1 MSQTRASYPVRVD
14 ATAEPAASRG
24 LWLIKWLLLIPHFV
38 VLAFLWIAFALFSI
52 AAFFSILFT
61 GHYPRT
67 LFEFNVG
74 VLRWS
79 WRVHYYGYAALGT
92 DRYPPFTLAEVADY
106 PAHLDVPYPATL
118 SRGLVLVKWWLL
130 ALPHF
135 VVLALFVGGGI
146 WFTTRD
152 RSGNPWWDAGWGVG
166 GLVGLLVLVAA
177 VVLLFTGRYPQA
189 LYDFVLGMDR
199 WALRVAAYVG
209 LMTDAYPPFR
219 LDMGGPDPGSVP
231 DGWTAP
237 PPDEPTMRLSPPEPE
252 RMGWTAGRIVSVVI
266 GSFLLFA
273 ATGAI
278 VAGVGALWADS
289 AKQDDGY
296 LSSPAVGV
304 STDRYAVVTDNF
316 RLEGAGLGWTVDNV
330 LGTVRLDASP
340 AGDEGDLFLGIG
352 ATADVQRYLN
362 DVGFTELTRFGSR
375 WDGGLVSTWT
385 SVDHAGSAPPVVPGQ
400 AGVWAASVAGA
411 GGRTLSWRPAEGD
424 WTVVIMRAD
433 AGPGV
438 VASIQVGATLP
449 GLVWIGAG
457 LLGVGAVLLAAGGLL
472 VGIAAGRASRP
483 APPVMRGGG
492 PGSTEPLP
500 PVADSGHTAE
510 AEGFEPS
517 VPGKS
522 TTH

>member
-1 MSQTRASYPVRVD
+1 MSQTRAPYPVRVD
-14 ATAEPAASRG
+14 ATAEPVASRG

-38 VLAFLWIAFALFSI
+38 VLAFLWPAFLLFSI

-61 GHYPRT
+61 GHYPRA
-67 LFEFNVG
+67 LFDFNVG

-106 PAHLDVPYPATL
+106 PAHVEVPYPATL

-130 ALPHF
+130 ALPHYI
-135 VVLALFVGGGI
+135 VLALFVGGGI
-146 WFTTRD
+146 WFAARD
-152 RSGNPWWDAGWGVG
+152 RGGSPWWDTSWGVG

-177 VVLLFTGRYPQA
+177 VVLLFTGRYPRA

-199 WALRVAAYVG
+199 WALRVAAYAG

-231 DGWTAP
+231 GVWLAP
-237 PPDEPTMRLSPPEPE
+237 LPHGPEKAPSPPAPVPQ
-252 RMGWTAGRIVSVVI
+252 RTGWTAGRIVSVVI
-266 GSFLLFA
+266 GSALLFL
-273 ATGAI
+273 ATGSVI
-278 VAGVGALWADS
+278 AGAGALWAHN
-289 AKQDDGY
+289 ARQDDGY
-296 LSSPAVGV
+296 LSSPTVGV
-304 STDRYAVVTDNF
+304 STGRYAMVTDSF

-330 LGTVRLDASP
+330 LGTVRLEASP
-340 AGDEGDLFLGIG
+340 LDDEGDLFLGIG
-352 ATADVQRYLN
+352 ATADVRRYLN

-375 WDGGLVSTWT
+375 WDRGLVTTWT
-385 SVDHAGSAPPVVPGQ
+385 AVDHAGSAPPVAPGQ
-400 AGVWAASVAGA
+400 ADVWAASATGAGA
-411 GGRTLSWRPAEGD
+411 RSLAWRPAEGD

-433 AGPGV
+433 AAPGV
-438 VASIQVGATLP
+438 AAGVQVGALLP
-449 GLVWIGAG
+449 GLVWIGVG
-457 LLGVGAVLLAAGGLL
+457 LLGVGVLLLAAGGLL
-472 VGIAAGRASRP
+472 VGVAAGRASGP
-483 APPVMRGGG
+483 AGQRGDGPASPEPP
-492 PGSTEPLP
+492 PD
-500 PVADSGHTAE
+500 ADSYRTAE